1 MAPPRRGSA
10 FEKRGVILVQVR
22 LRAGAGKK
30 FWSARCPPRADGVA
44 VDLVHARAVA
54 ADLQRLYDAGKWDP
68 LAPTA
73 APGTPDAA
81 TVALNPGAVPTVAE
95 FALAWVAKQTY
106 ESQPKDQMLFVRHL
120 SPSPMGSLAVSDVRP
135 RHVVAYITWLKTRA
149 SQRGGTLAPRTI
161 RNVYDAV
168 RRALDAAVVS
178 ELLASNPCAALHGH
192 LPEIV
197 DKDPEA
203 RDTWFCTRDEVFALM
218 TDPRVN
224 DARRVV
230 YAVEFL
236 TGCRPGEL
244 AALRWRD
251 WDRAMRPLTRL
262 TIGRAVKSVSKKIGS
277 TKTGAR
283 KRAPVHPF
291 LERVLDAW
299 WREGWRE
306 LMGRAPTLDDLL
318 VPNQDGQPRSNQRAN
333 VLWKRDLVKLGLRER
348 HHYCTRH
355 TFISQTQDDGA
366 DGQILKWMTHA
377 PPSSAFDGYTRTQW
391 SRLCQELS
399 KLRVGNDTA
408 EDTTEAV
415 PSVDAEL
422 VREAPVAR
430 VVDVRPIVVRALPVA
445 VSPSLTA
452 PLTALKA
459 KSPGNRFVSGA
470 LHLSGREDLNLRLP
484 GPEPGA
490 LPDCATPRMGERCV
504 VDPPA
509 AVKLFS
515 RNSHTAYTSG

>member
-10 FEKRGVILVQVR
+10 FEKRGVVLVQVR

-44 VDLVHARAVA
+44 VDLVHARSVA

-81 TVALNPGAVPTVAE
+81 AVALNPGAVPTVAE
-95 FALAWVAKQTY
+95 FALAWIAKQTY
-106 ESQPKDQMLFVRHL
+106 ESQPKDQMLFERHL
-120 SPSPMGSLAVSDVRP
+120 RPSALGSLPVSDVRP
-135 RHVVAYITWLKTRA
+135 RHVVAYITWLKSRA
-149 SQRGGTLAPRTI
+149 SQRGGTLAPRTV

-178 ELLASNPCAALHGH
+178 ELLTSNPCAALHGH

-203 RDTWFCTRDEVFALM
+203 RDTWFCTRAEVFALM

-399 KLRVGNDTA
+399 KLRVGDATA

-422 VREAPVAR
+422 VCEAPVAH

-452 PLTALKA
+452 QKA
-459 KSPGNRFVSGA
+459 KTPGDRLDLRGF
-470 LHLSGREDLNLRLP
+470 LLSGREDSNLRLP